1 MSGEV
6 TVSPVAGR
14 SDLAAFIQLPKRLYR
29 GHPGYVAPLDMERG
43 EALSKKTN
51 PFFDHAEVELFLA
64 RRDGRVVGRISAQID
79 RLHQEK
85 YADRT
90 GHFGF
95 LDAEDDPAV
104 FAALIASAEAWLKAK
119 GMVRAVGPLSLSTN
133 EEIGVLV
140 EGFDSLPMLMMP
152 FHLPYNAGHIEA
164 TGYTK
169 TRDVIAYHLHKDDY
183 KPLASKRM
191 LERAVAETGVVVRNI
206 DMKRFQA
213 EIETVIDIF
222 NDAWAQN
229 WGMVPFTE
237 KEMAAAAK
245 GLKLLIDPKMVV
257 VAEQNGEAAGMMV
270 CLPNL
275 LEAARDLDGKLLPFG
290 LPKLLYRLK
299 TNKVRSGR
307 IPLMG
312 IRRKHHGTVL
322 GATLLPLMFEK
333 LRTRFL
339 ERGLERLEMSWIL
352 EDNTAM
358 RRVLEGLGGKAY
370 KTHRVYEK
378 SLEGTGA

>member
-1 MSGEV
+1 MS
-6 TVSPVAGR
+6 TAIDVSPVAGR

-29 GHPGYVAPLDMERG
+29 GRKGYVAPLDMERG
-43 EALSKKTN
+43 EALSPKTN
-51 PFFDHAEVELFLA
+51 PFFDHAEVQLFLA

-79 RLHQEK
+79 KLHLEK
-85 YADRT
+85 YGDQT

-95 LDAEDDPAV
+95 LDAEDDPAI
-104 FAALIASAEAWLKAK
+104 FTALIAAAENWLKSK
-119 GMVRAVGPLSLSTN
+119 GMARAVGPLSFSTN
-133 EEIGVLV
+133 EETGLLV
-140 EGFDSLPMLMMP
+140 DGFDALPMLLMP
-152 FHLPYNAGHIEA
+152 FNLPYTARHIEA
-164 TGYTK
+164 LGYAKTK
-169 TRDVIAYHLHKDDY
+169 DVVAYLLHKDDY
-183 KPLASKRM
+183 KPLGSKRM
-191 LERAVAETGVVVRNI
+191 LARAVEETGVVVRNI
-206 DMKRFQA
+206 DMKRFQP
-213 EIETVIDIF
+213 EIATVIDIF
-222 NDAWAQN
+222 NDAWSQN

-257 VAEQNGEAAGMMV
+257 IAEQNGEAAGMMV

-333 LRTRFL
+333 LRVRFL
-339 ERGLERLEMSWIL
+339 ERGLEQLEMGWIL

-358 RRVLEGLGGKAY
+358 RRVLEGIGGKVT
-370 KTHRVYEK
+370 KTYRIYEK
-378 SLEGTGA
+378 SLT

>member
-1 MSGEV
+1 MRAAID
-6 TVSPVAGR
+6 VSPVAGR

-29 GHPGYVAPLDMERG
+29 GQKGYVAPLDMERA
-43 EALSKKTN
+43 EALSPKTN
-51 PFFDHAEVELFLA
+51 PFFDHAEVQLFLA
-64 RRDGRVVGRISAQID
+64 RRDGKVVGRISAQID
-79 RLHQEK
+79 KLHQQK
-85 YADRT
+85 YGGST

-104 FAALIASAEAWLKAK
+104 FSALIAAAEAWLKSK
-119 GMVRAVGPLSLSTN
+119 GVVRAVGPLSFSTN
-133 EEIGVLV
+133 EEIGALI
-140 EGFDSLPMLMMP
+140 EGFDALPMLLMP
-152 FHLPYNAGHIEA
+152 FHLPYTARHIEA
-164 TGYTK
+164 EGYAKTK
-169 TRDVIAYHLHKDDY
+169 DVVAYHLHKDEY
-183 KPLASKRM
+183 KPLGSKRM
-191 LERAVAETGVVVRNI
+191 LARAADESGVIVRNI

-222 NDAWAQN
+222 NDAWADN

-257 VAEQNGEAAGMMV
+257 IAEQNGEAAGMMV

-312 IRRKHHGTVL
+312 IRRKHHGTIL

-333 LRTRFL
+333 LRVRFL
-339 ERGLERLEMSWIL
+339 ERNLERLEMSWIL

-358 RRVLEGLGGKAY
+358 RRVLEGIGGKVY

-378 SLEGTGA
+378 ALA

>member
-1 MSGEV
+1 MSAAI

-14 SDLAAFIQLPKRLYR
+14 SDLAEFINLPKRLYR
-29 GHPGYVAPLDMERG
+29 GQPGYVAPLDMERG
-43 EALSKKTN
+43 EALSPKTN
-51 PFFDHAEVELFLA
+51 PYFDHAEVQLFLA
-64 RRDGRVVGRISAQID
+64 RRDGKVVGRISAQFD
-79 RLHQEK
+79 KLHDEK
-85 YADRT
+85 YGPET
-90 GHFGF
+90 GQFGF
-95 LDAEDDPAV
+95 LDAENDQAI
-104 FAALIASAEAWLKAK
+104 FAALIEAAETWLKSK
-119 GMVRAVGPLSLSTN
+119 GKTRARGPLSFSTN
-133 EEIGVLV
+133 EEIGLLV
-140 EGFDSLPMLMMP
+140 DGFDSLPMLMMP
-152 FHLPYNAGHIEA
+152 FHLPYYAGHIEA
-164 TGYTK
+164 RGYAKTK
-169 TRDVIAYHLHKDDY
+169 DVISYHLHKNDY
-183 KPLASKRM
+183 KPLGSKRM
-191 LERAVAETGVVVRNI
+191 LERTASESGVVVRNI

-222 NDAWAQN
+222 NDAWAGN
-229 WGMVPFTE
+229 WGMVPFTK

-257 VAEQNGEAAGMMV
+257 IAEQNGESAGMMI

-299 TNKVRSGR
+299 TNRVRSGR

-333 LRTRFL
+333 LRVRLL
-339 ERGLERLEMSWIL
+339 ERNLERLEMSWIL
-352 EDNTAM
+352 EDNLAM
-358 RRVLEGLGGKAY
+358 RRVLEGIGGKAY

-378 SLEGTGA
+378 ALA

>member
-1 MSGEV
+1 MSAVE
-6 TVSPVAGR
+6 VSPVAGR
-14 SDLAAFIQLPKRLYR
+14 ADLAAFIQLPKRLYR
-29 GHPGYVAPLDMERG
+29 GHKGYVAPLDMERS
-43 EALSKKTN
+43 EALSPKTN
-51 PFFDHAEVELFLA
+51 PYFDHAEVQLFLA
-64 RRDGRVVGRISAQID
+64 RRDGKVVGRISAQID
-79 RLHQEK
+79 KLYLEK
-85 YADRT
+85 YGEKT
-90 GHFGF
+90 GQFGF

-104 FAALIASAEAWLKAK
+104 FNALIEAAEAWLNAK
-119 GMVRAVGPLSLSTN
+119 GMTRALGPLSFCTN
-133 EEIGVLV
+133 EETGLLV
-140 EGFDSLPMLMMP
+140 DGFDALPMLLMP
-152 FHLPYNAGHIEA
+152 FHLPYNAKHIEA
-164 TGYTK
+164 KGYRK
-169 TRDVIAYHLHKDDY
+169 AKDVVSYHLHKDEY
-183 KPLASKRM
+183 KPLGSKRM
-191 LERAVAETGVVVRNI
+191 LERAAAESGVVVRNI
-206 DMKRFQA
+206 DMKRFQP

-222 NDAWAQN
+222 NDAWSQN

-257 VAEQNGEAAGMMV
+257 IAEQNGQAAGMMV

-275 LEAARDLDGKLLPFG
+275 LEAARDLDGKILPFG
-290 LPKLLYRLK
+290 ILKLLYRLK

-333 LRTRFL
+333 LRERFL

-358 RRVLEGLGGKAY
+358 RRVLEGIGGKAY
-370 KTHRVYEK
+370 KTHRIYEK
-378 SLEGTGA
+378 ALG

>member
-1 MSGEV
+1 MRAAIDV
-6 TVSPVAGR
+6 APVAGR

-29 GHPGYVAPLDMERG
+29 GQKGYVAPLDMERA
-43 EALSKKTN
+43 EALSPKTN
-51 PFFDHAEVELFLA
+51 PFFDHAEVRLFLA
-64 RRDGRVVGRISAQID
+64 RRDGKVVGRISAQID
-79 RLHQEK
+79 KLHQQK
-85 YADRT
+85 YGDGT

-104 FAALIASAEAWLKAK
+104 FAALIAAAEDWLKSK
-119 GMVRAVGPLSLSTN
+119 GVVHAVGPLSFSTN
-133 EEIGVLV
+133 EEIGALI
-140 EGFDSLPMLMMP
+140 EGFDALPMLLMP
-152 FHLPYNAGHIEA
+152 FHLPYTARHIEA
-164 TGYTK
+164 EGYAKTK
-169 TRDVIAYHLHKDDY
+169 DVIAYHLHKDEY
-183 KPLASKRM
+183 KPLGSKRM
-191 LERAVAETGVVVRNI
+191 LERAADESGVIVRNI

-222 NDAWAQN
+222 NDAWAEN

-257 VAEQNGEAAGMMV
+257 IAEQNGEAAGMMV

-275 LEAARDLDGKLLPFG
+275 LEAARDLDGRLLPFG

-312 IRRKHHGTVL
+312 IRRKHHGTIL

-333 LRTRFL
+333 LRVRFL
-339 ERGLERLEMSWIL
+339 ERNLERLEMSWIL

-358 RRVLEGLGGKAY
+358 RRVLEGIGGKAY
-370 KTHRVYEK
+370 KTHRIYEK
-378 SLEGTGA
+378 ALA